1 MAGTGQDHDVTTEA
15 IAWTARTGE
24 HLRALRRKAGLRRSD
39 LAGRL
44 GVSDETIRLW
54 EKGSVQP
61 SADRLARLI
70 ALMALEADGWS
81 ALVDDASP
89 HDLPPLARRL
99 RHERELRGVTQAEAV
114 RSIGVPQA
122 TYAGWETGRTTPGS
136 SAHAVLAS
144 FLGITEQD
152 VATLCASPF
161 VVDTAGWS
169 PFGQFVGARRQE
181 LRLTRAELADQVGV
195 TARTIA
201 AWELGYRVPGSLH
214 LAQIATALEVDPAS
228 LAAALPSRWTDG
240 TLGDVIVGRLREL
253 GLRAADLARLV
264 GTTEAT
270 VSRWV
275 NGRSR
280 PGTRNLERLAEALQ
294 LPYSRLA
301 DAAGPVV

>member
-1 MAGTGQDHDVTTEA
+1 VTTEA
-15 IAWTARTGE
+15 IAWSARAGE

-39 LAGRL
+39 LAMRL

-61 SADRLARLI
+61 SADHLARLI

-81 ALVDDASP
+81 ALVEDASP
-89 HDLPPLARRL
+89 PDLPPLARRL

-114 RSIGVPQA
+114 RIVGVPQA
-122 TYAGWETGRTTPGS
+122 TYAGWETGRTTPGPT
-136 SAHAVLAS
+136 AHPRLAA
-144 FLGITEQD
+144 FLGVTEQD

-161 VVDTAGWS
+161 AVDTTGWP

-181 LRLTRAELADQVGV
+181 LRLTRAELAERVGV
-195 TARTIA
+195 MVRTIA
-201 AWELGYRVPGSLH
+201 SWELGYRIPGTAH
-214 LAQIATALEVDPAS
+214 LARVADALDVDAAS

-240 TLGDVIVGRLREL
+240 TLGELIVARRREL

-270 VSRWV
+270 MSRWV

-280 PGTRNLERLAEALQ
+280 PGAGNLQRLAEALQ
-294 LPYSRLA
+294 LPPASLIEA
-301 DAAGPVV
+301 S